1 MKNYDHAD
9 WEDDDVPNY
18 DVDDDTAGPGRLRYA
33 PGASILPSIVDAF
46 AQCSYVLEC
55 YARQYNTYCTVYS
68 ARQCTRWRRC
78 KTEVKQDPR
87 SETEVS
93 WM

>member
-18 DVDDDTAGPGRLRYA
+18 DVDDDMAGPGRLRYA

-55 YARQYNTYCTVYS
+55 YARQYNTYCTV
-68 ARQCTRWRRC
+68 QCKAMHKVMAMQNC
-78 KTEVKQDPR
+78 SKTGP
-87 SETEVS
+87 
-93 WM
+93 M